1 METLRFLVIDGYRRS
16 GREGLA
22 AAGATTAGKLYERM
36 LLGCRSDAA
45 VDILYPADPGCRLPE
60 GAALAGYD
68 GIAWTGSSLTITEPD
83 TSQVRPQV
91 ELARAAFEAG
101 VPSFGSCW
109 AAQIA
114 VVAAGGR
121 CAANPRGREMGFAR
135 KIALTGEGRAHPLYI
150 GKPSVFDAFISHEDE
165 ITHLPSGA
173 LHLAGNAFSSVQA
186 VCVTHKRGT
195 FWAVQYHPE
204 YDLHELARLTAARM
218 ERLVGMGFFADLEA
232 ARDYVNKLET
242 LHQDP
247 SRRDIAWL
255 LGIDDD
261 VMNDDVRQVEVRN
274 WIEHLVL
281 PRRRG

>member
-1 METLRFLVIDGYRRS
+1 MASLHFLVIDGYRRD

-36 LLGCRSDAA
+36 LLGCHRDAS
-45 VDILYPADPGCRLPE
+45 VDILYPADPGSALPR
-60 GAALAGYD
+60 GASLAAYD
-68 GIAWTGSSLTITEPD
+68 GIAWTGSSLTVYDDDDPA
-83 TSQVRPQV
+83 VRPQI
-91 ELARAAFEAG
+91 EFARAAFEAG

-121 CAANPRGREMGFAR
+121 CAANPRGREMGIAR
-135 KIALTGEGRAHPLYI
+135 KIALTDDGRAHPLYI
-150 GKPSVFDAFISHEDE
+150 GKPRVFDAFISHEDE

-173 LHLAGNAFSSVQA
+173 LSLAGNAFSSVQA
-186 VCVTHKRGT
+186 VCVNHHRGT

-204 YDLHELARLTAARM
+204 YDLHELARLTHARK
-218 ERLVGMGFFADLEA
+218 ERLTGMGFFADLDA
-232 ARDYVNKLET
+232 AQDYVNKLET

-247 SRRDIAWL
+247 SRRDLAWL
-255 LGIDDD
+255 LGIDGDI
-261 VMNDDVRQVEVRN
+261 MNEDVRQAEVRN

-281 PRRRG
+281 PRKRT

>member
-1 METLRFLVIDGYRRS
+1 MASLHFLVIDGYRRD

-36 LLGCRSDAA
+36 LLGCHRDASI
-45 VDILYPADPGCRLPE
+45 DILHPADPGSALPR
-60 GAALAGYD
+60 GASLAAYD
-68 GIAWTGSSLTITEPD
+68 GIAWTGSSLTVYDDDPA
-83 TSQVRPQV
+83 VRPQI
-91 ELARAAFEAG
+91 EFARAAFEAG

-121 CAANPRGREMGFAR
+121 CAANPRGREMGIAR
-135 KIALTGEGRAHPLYI
+135 KIALTDDGRAHPLYI
-150 GKPSVFDAFISHEDE
+150 GKPRVFDAFISHEDE

-173 LHLAGNAFSSVQA
+173 LSLAGNAFSSVQA
-186 VCVTHKRGT
+186 VCVNHHRGT

-204 YDLHELARLTAARM
+204 YDLHELARLTHARK
-218 ERLVGMGFFADLEA
+218 ERLTGMGFFADLDA
-232 ARDYVNKLET
+232 AQDYVNKLET

-247 SRRDIAWL
+247 SRRDLAWL
-255 LGIDDD
+255 LGIDGDI
-261 VMNDDVRQVEVRN
+261 MNEDVRQAEVRN

-281 PRRRG
+281 PRKRT

>member
-1 METLRFLVIDGYRRS
+1 MDSLRFLVIDGYRRS

-22 AAGATTAGKLYERM
+22 AAGATTAGKLYERL
-36 LLGCRSDAA
+36 LLGCRPDAS
-45 VDILYPADPGCRLPE
+45 VDIVYPADPDSVLPE
-60 GAALAGYD
+60 GAALAAYD
-68 GIAWTGSSLTITEPD
+68 GIAWTGSSLTINIPD
-83 TSQVRPQV
+83 SREVRPQI

-109 AAQIA
+109 ATQIA
-114 VVAAGGR
+114 VVVAGGR

-135 KIALTGEGRAHPLYI
+135 KIALTDEGRGHPLYI
-150 GKPSVFDAFISHEDE
+150 GKPRVFDAFISHEDE

-173 LHLAGNAFSSVQA
+173 LNLAGNAFCTVQA

-204 YDLHELARLTAARM
+204 YDLHELARLTYARM
-218 ERLVGMGFFADLEA
+218 DRLVGMGFFADLES
-232 ARDYVNKLET
+232 ARDYVNKLES

-261 VMNDDVRQVEVRN
+261 VMNDDVRQMEARN

-281 PRRRG
+281 PRKRV